1 MNLCSI
7 NHLVLFFIM
16 LVIVFIVHKM
26 FYNKK
31 NIETF
36 TNAGWKL
43 NHDGQLCNESLGCHS
58 IGTVTSNNKVCDV
71 SGSNCVTMTKKDD
84 DEDLSLFLDIK
95 QSAIEAAAQ
104 AADAVAR
111 NDVSVVASHAYDAA
125 AAHLA
130 AETEYF
136 SAKNCLKAHLEDTI
150 SASLEASVYLFI
162 VVRNNQEDDEQA
174 YIEAKKAAKDAD
186 EAAFAA
192 ADSSVT
198 YNPDVLNRLLVNISS
213 IVVTL
218 AGFAATN
225 SGSAPSAS
233 DLTSSNFYSTLE
245 NDPDFKMVEDKALEY
260 NNRYMN
266 YITSNNNYI
275 TSNNNYTIYDIMVN
289 ATNIAAAVAQA
300 YSKCLID
307 EGSGNIQEICG
318 SAAYD
323 ACVAAGGSAAC
334 EGSG

>member
-71 SGSNCVTMTKKDD
+71 SGSNCITMTKKDD

-111 NDVSVVASHAYDAA
+111 DEVSTVASHAYDAA

-136 SAKNCLKAHLEDTI
+136 SANNCLKAHLDDTI
-150 SASLEASVYLFI
+150 FASIEASLYLFI
-162 VVRNNQEDDEQA
+162 VVRNTSVDDEQA
-174 YIEAKKAAKDAD
+174 YIEAKRAASVAAT
-186 EAAFAA
+186 EAASDA
-192 ADSSVT
+192 ADSGVT
-198 YNPDVLNRLLVNISS
+198 YNPDVLNILLVNISN

-218 AGFAATN
+218 AGFAAAN

-275 TSNNNYTIYDIMVN
+275 TYDIMVN

>member
-71 SGSNCVTMTKKDD
+71 SGSNCVTMTINDD
-84 DEDLSLFLDIK
+84 DEDLSVFLDVK

-111 NDVSVVASHAYDAA
+111 GEVRTVASHAYDAA

-136 SAKNCLKAHLEDTI
+136 SANDCLKAHLDDTI
-150 SASLEASVYLFI
+150 DASLEASVYLFI
-162 VVRNNQEDDEQA
+162 VVRNTQVDDEQA
-174 YIEAKKAAKDAD
+174 YIEAKRYA
-186 EAAFAA
+186 EAAAEAASDAAA
-192 ADSSVT
+192 ADSGVT

-245 NDPDFKMVEDKALEY
+245 NDPNFKMVGDKALEY

-275 TSNNNYTIYDIMVN
+275 NYDIMVN

-307 EGSGNIQEICG
+307 EGSGNIQDQEICG

>member
-7 NHLVLFFIM
+7 NHLVLFFII

-95 QSAIEAAAQ
+95 QSAIEATAQ

-111 NDVSVVASHAYDAA
+111 GEVSTVASHAYDAA

-136 SAKNCLKAHLEDTI
+136 SANNCLKAHLEDTI

-162 VVRNNQEDDEQA
+162 VVRNNKEDDEQA
-174 YIEAKKAAKDAD
+174 YIEAKLAA
-186 EAAFAA
+186 EAASGAAA

-275 TSNNNYTIYDIMVN
+275 NYDIMVN

>member
-71 SGSNCVTMTKKDD
+71 SGSNCVTMTKNDD
-84 DEDLSLFLDIK
+84 DEDLSVFLEVK

-111 NDVSVVASHAYDAA
+111 NDVSAVASHAYDAA

-162 VVRNNQEDDEQA
+162 VVRNNQQDDEQA
-174 YIEAKKAAKDAD
+174 YIEAKRAAENA
-186 EAAFAA
+186 AA

-218 AGFAATN
+218 AGFAAAN

-233 DLTSSNFYSTLE
+233 DLTSRNFYSTLE

-260 NNRYMN
+260 MN
-266 YITSNNNYI
+266 YITSNNNY
-275 TSNNNYTIYDIMVN
+275 TTYDIMVN